1 MLPSHARASEGNRE
15 PFCSLLVDLSG
26 GFSIPVPSPCSV
38 VDSYGLCT
46 SYELLLPVVNIAVV
60 FFHRSDGA
68 ASGRS
73 TRRERRRRRRE
84 ESEIEPK
91 KASSE
96 ELF

>member
-15 PFCSLLVDLSG
+15 SFCSLLVDFSG

-60 FFHRSDGA
+60 FFTIAGRDG
-68 ASGRS
+68 SRKEDEEGEEKKDNGRVGNGA
-73 TRRERRRRRRE
+73 E
-84 ESEIEPK
+84 ESE
-91 KASSE
+91 
-96 ELF
+96 F